1 MSKTAT
7 NPARIEKAAGLID
20 QVKYTGQLGM
30 ISQSFEVKAY
40 KIRLYDEPNGWTCSC
55 EWGRRHAYEANN
67 ECSHALAARY
77 YASDHDIDLGAF
89 EDDSHLDDI
98 DPFDGL

>member
-7 NPARIEKAAGLID
+7 TPARIAKAAGLID

-67 ECSHALAARY
+67 ECAHALAARY
-77 YASDHDIDLGAF
+77 YAGDHDIDLGAF
-89 EDDSHLDDI
+89 SHIDDDS
-98 DPFDGL
+98 DPFEGL